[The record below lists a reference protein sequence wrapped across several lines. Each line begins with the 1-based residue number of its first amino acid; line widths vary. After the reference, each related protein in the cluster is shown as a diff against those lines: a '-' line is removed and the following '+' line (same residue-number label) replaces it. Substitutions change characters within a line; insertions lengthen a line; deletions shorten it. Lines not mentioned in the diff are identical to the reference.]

1 MPDQNAVWQESEIRI
16 INEAINKENKQL
28 IDNELDQNIAQQ
40 ELISKLEA
48 PSSEDKRLIE
58 DLNIRQQELDSK
70 HEASSEGSK
79 QLINSLDQKVAE
91 QDSEIQMLNF
101 ELKELRKKH
110 KQLIDAHSKVKVREQ
125 ESEIMRNPKIG
136 MLQYNRNKYVPI
148 YVCTHIIHC
157 GINE

>member
-1 MPDQNAVWQESEIRI
+1 MPDQKAVWQESEIRI
-16 INEAINKENKQL
+16 INEAINKENEQL
-28 IDNELDQNIAQQ
+28 IDNKLDQNIAQQ

-48 PSSEDKRLIE
+48 PSSEDKRLVE
-58 DLNIRQQELDSK
+58 DLNIGQQELDSK
-70 HEASSEGSK
+70 HEASSERSK

-101 ELKELRKKH
+101 ELKVKELRKKH

-125 ESEIMRNPKIG
+125 ESEIIQNPKIG

-148 YVCTHIIHC
+148 YVCTHIIHW
-157 GINE
+157 G